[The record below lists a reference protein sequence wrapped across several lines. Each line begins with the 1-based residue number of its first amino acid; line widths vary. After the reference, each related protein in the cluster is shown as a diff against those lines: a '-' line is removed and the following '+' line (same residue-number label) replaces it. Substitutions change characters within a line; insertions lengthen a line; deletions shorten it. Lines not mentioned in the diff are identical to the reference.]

1 MSTYDDILE
10 EYRRRKNGEANG
22 TPDTSSPSAQTTGGS
37 SYDDIAAE
45 YQRIRG
51 GGQTAPAVQ
60 EEQPVQPVTQRPT
73 PSPLRPGR
81 AALIQDE
88 TTQQQ
93 AQTPQQSFASD
104 PYGFLFKQAQQQAG
118 QAKQPGDPTAEAGR
132 GKTLPGGQRME
143 TIDPGRL
150 TQESGAED
158 YAAERRLQED
168 IERRRRA
175 QHSEYRELNDRLA
188 SGELD
193 PHEAEVERNAL
204 DEKYGVKNPGT
215 AWEIWESRHDDYLHA
230 ESRVEDYGRMI
241 EHEQDAIT
249 RLQWEMNEQA
259 FDPAK
264 EPEYRQRIQEHEQ
277 RIQELRSEQLENIK
291 FQLKDKQEAAARE
304 QEAFN
309 NLSPEEQHYVTRNVF
324 EKTWDAIKGGSIKA
338 LTGLSSGVDALIN
351 FAVGDD
357 GLLDMLSGGE
367 WSNFLEGGVNNIFG
381 ANVHGNPYTELVYK
395 PNRQTAAAWN
405 AKADRIIGPDAG
417 VQLAANATTAVEM
430 MLPYILLNAY
440 LSSAAAASTPSAAAS
455 AMRYT
460 AAANTATSSYELL
473 SLQFTHASLEL
484 AGNASAQYTF
494 MQEFGNGLLEAE
506 ADGADKKQAALY
518 ALYTATLNTIIEF
531 SGGVEDVNANLSR
544 NPYSALSPREMV
556 STIFH
561 EDLEELAQGFV
572 GDAFKAVY
580 QEVNYFSGDNPVI
593 SKDKIVE
600 TLVNTTIATPFITL
614 AQVGVTHGFARVS
627 ARVDARDQR
636 TANQII
642 STLDEAAARDQASE
656 NPESDADLIRALEEI
671 GSNRRLS
678 RVFKEMYKTTPQE
691 AIESIRQTEAAEAP
705 AETPSVSPG
714 ADSSLTE
721 GATGEEEGSSGTPT
735 PTNPVR
741 PQEAA
746 GRDLAQ
752 GGTETAVQTPQNA
765 TAQAPVLNSNEG
777 ATAARSTPTDA
788 ARSLQEKHG
797 ANIRLTEA
805 RTAVSD
811 LSGLARETDFS
822 DPEQVRRLWTEAK
835 QRADSILRTTENP
848 GATASSGTGS
858 EIRDYLKGT
867 KIKIDERL
875 RGDVPAGYENLQAL
889 RQKTF
894 GTVTFSNTEGRTV
907 DEVYAELA
915 DMFPGFF
922 PQDVYS
928 HSDMLERILDAVA
941 NERGT
946 RYTYAQSLSK
956 ADYDRTVA
964 ELTMDL
970 LHGAE
975 SVTGETIPTPTA
987 EAQQSMTAEQARE
1000 AAIQRELDADF
1011 EGELSREDA
1020 ERIVDE
1026 RFEQYGTYDLDE
1038 ILNSFEEE
1046 EADDEYGGEDAFD
1059 EYAYYAEQ
1067 FHGADGA
1074 GTGDG
1079 AAAETAADEGRG
1091 PEGETKLPATV
1102 GPRALAGGSAEND
1115 GAGAGGLR
1123 EPGSAASVNGE
1134 NGPKEGQKRSKTE
1147 SHTEQNIAGKLGGE
1161 QDAVYYTP
1169 KSERE
1174 SLTNAINRVNSDFNG
1189 EVQRLSDK
1197 AMWTGE
1203 DIDTALTIYGFL
1215 QMDGVRTGDFSAA
1228 QAWGRL
1234 VSARGTESGRALQAF
1249 SKWTRT
1255 GAAAA
1260 TQSMNALLEA
1270 KNLTEE
1276 DRTRITNDVYQF
1288 AQDYDS
1294 IEDGDLGS
1302 VRDLIKR
1309 QAKYRNTWTF
1319 AKKNFDRMLNEVED
1333 FDWLKEFALRQMM
1346 NICADFTEDADLGQ
1360 KVKTWQVNAQLS
1372 RLGTFFRNIGGNGVF
1387 GVQDTLSQDFFGV
1400 ALDALVG
1407 KMTGKR
1413 TVAMDRG
1420 WLSSDARRGA
1430 RQGLI
1435 RSILEV
1441 AGDVDM
1447 GEGGSKYGQ
1456 GSNRTFKMTGGAF
1469 SRMMSRWE
1477 QALGYSLTS
1486 SDRFFRGGIE
1496 AEQLRGL
1503 SQFEN
1508 LTDEERQALAQNMAD
1523 YRLFQNHG
1531 LAYRLAKGIHDVGNV
1546 IGFGGQLGQTG
1557 RQGGFGAADLV
1568 MPYPG
1573 VPANL
1578 WAKALEYNPANIV
1591 KGGVEL
1597 FNLWRSVKNGTFD
1610 VTKQQN
1616 AVMDVARGL
1625 HGTALLALLTAAFS
1639 AGIFRNADD
1648 EDDPNAQ
1655 ALARA
1660 EGRQGVQI
1668 NLSAAWR
1675 WLNGKGYEWKDGD
1688 ELMKIDWLEPMNA
1701 FMAIASLMANE
1712 DDFPGYAAATLEG
1725 SLQAALD
1732 MPVMENLSNLIDS
1745 YNYSKADTTAGKIG
1759 DAAVSFGVDALTG
1772 FLPAP
1777 ISQTA
1782 RAMDPYQRDTAGE
1795 DALDTARRRL
1805 YNAIPGL
1812 RQTLPEKLDN
1822 FGNPVEQ
1829 AESAYDR
1836 WMNSF
1841 VRPGAISDY
1850 KAPEL
1855 YEALDKF
1862 AERTGDK
1869 DIYPDR
1875 KAPTSFG
1882 KDENKVDMTPE
1893 ERQLYQET
1901 YGKTCEDYY
1910 SSVLLGDAYK
1920 DLPDGEKQWLL
1931 GQIQDYAKHRAQQ
1944 AVLGSRGESRE
1955 DKTWDKVDR
1964 VAAAGVNPADYLL
1977 GKKQAD
1983 TDGSGGT
1990 PSNQEVYNWLL
2001 GSDYSDR
2008 QQEAI
2013 WDATKGTN
2021 VHSWEEYRDTN
2032 PVTYLMNAGLSQKG
2046 AQRMYA
2052 QINTDGRSDLTQREL
2067 YQYYLAHPEAEEL
2080 IREYWDNQRGFSQ
2093 SWDKK
2098 KRNPDKDWTD

>member
-10 EYRRRKNGEANG
+10 EYKRRKNGEASG
-22 TPDTSSPSAQTTGGS
+22 TPDASSPTAQTTGGS

-51 GGQTAPAVQ
+51 GGQTAPAAP
-60 EEQPVQPVTQRPT
+60 EEQPVQPARQRPVA
-73 PSPLRPGR
+73 SPLRPGR

-88 TTQQQ
+88 TAPQQ
-93 AQTPQQSFASD
+93 AQEPEKNWRVDPVNYLLGKAKEQKDAEQTPVYTG
-104 PYGFLFKQAQQQAG
+104 PEEAQR
-118 QAKQPGDPTAEAGR
+118 GR
-132 GKTLPGGQRME
+132 ELPGGQRTE
-143 TIDPGRL
+143 TIDSGRL
-150 TQESGAED
+150 TVKSEAAPHLGQFADRQAAFFRQEPEQYDDPESAYLQNRTDYTALENEIETLEAEIPNLEEQIRQGQFGADTQVWEQELERKRGQLEESRRHLAEARLAQDRAFRSMSPEDQEYYSRNFFQKVWSGVKAGGKNAVAFFGKTGYGALNFLFGRDGVVNNLTGGMLYDFADQIFGEGTDPFGDWNARANVTANRLNAEAAHD
-158 YAAERRLQED
+158 TRNDKAAEIASKITNNVAIMAPYAALMAVSGGTAAPALASTQGLEYAAAVGSASSATELAGLYMSQTVRLLAANPAAQYTYITQFADSAVTAREEGAD
-168 IERRRRA
+168 PLEALLYATVNAGVNTAIEMSGGYEGNGA
-175 QHSEYRELNDRLA
+175 LGWAALKPRELVRTMLEETGEEEAQGFYERLLK
-188 SGELD
+188 SLYK
-193 PHEAEVERNAL
+193 PVEIYSNT
-204 DEKYGVKNPGT
+204 NP
-215 AWEIWESRHDDYLHA
+215 
-230 ESRVEDYGRMI
+230 
-241 EHEQDAIT
+241 
-249 RLQWEMNEQA
+249 
-259 FDPAK
+259 
-264 EPEYRQRIQEHEQ
+264 
-277 RIQELRSEQLENIK
+277 
-291 FQLKDKQEAAARE
+291 
-304 QEAFN
+304 
-309 NLSPEEQHYVTRNVF
+309 
-324 EKTWDAIKGGSIKA
+324 
-338 LTGLSSGVDALIN
+338 DALIN
-351 FAVGDD
+351 PNTA
-357 GLLDMLSGGE
+357 
-367 WSNFLEGGVNNIFG
+367 LE
-381 ANVHGNPYTELVYK
+381 
-395 PNRQTAAAWN
+395 
-405 AKADRIIGPDAG
+405 
-417 VQLAANATTAVEM
+417 TAV
-430 MLPYILLNAY
+430 
-440 LSSAAAASTPSAAAS
+440 
-455 AMRYT
+455 
-460 AAANTATSSYELL
+460 
-473 SLQFTHASLEL
+473 
-484 AGNASAQYTF
+484 
-494 MQEFGNGLLEAE
+494 
-506 ADGADKKQAALY
+506 D
-518 ALYTATLNTIIEF
+518 TI
-531 SGGVEDVNANLSR
+531 
-544 NPYSALSPREMV
+544 
-556 STIFH
+556 
-561 EDLEELAQGFV
+561 
-572 GDAFKAVY
+572 
-580 QEVNYFSGDNPVI
+580 
-593 SKDKIVE
+593 
-600 TLVNTTIATPFITL
+600 IATPFISL
-614 AQVGVTHGFARVS
+614 EIVGLQQGFGRVAAQ
-627 ARVDARDQR
+627 VDAREQR
-636 TANQII
+636 QADRII
-642 STLDEAAARDQASE
+642 ETMDEAGARDEASA
-656 NPESDADLIRALEEI
+656 NPESQAELIRVIEEI
-671 GSNRRLS
+671 SGNKALS
-678 RVFKEMYKTTPQE
+678 RVFNKMFKTTPEVALQE
-691 AIESIRQTEAAEAP
+691 LRAAEAEVQPTQTEAAEAP
-705 AETPSVSPG
+705 AETPSV
-714 ADSSLTE
+714 ADATAPSVREPTE
-721 GATGEEEGSSGTPT
+721 TRAPATGEEEGSSGTPP

-746 GRDLAQ
+746 GAPVANE
-752 GGTETAVQTPQNA
+752 GTETAAQAAETP

-848 GATASSGTGS
+848 GATASSGSGR

-987 EAQQSMTAEQARE
+987 EAQQSMTSEQARE
-1000 AAIQRELDADF
+1000 AAVQRELDADF
-1011 EGELSREDA
+1011 EGDLSREDA

-1026 RFEQYGTYDLDE
+1026 RFEQYGEYDLDK

-1046 EADDEYGGEDAFD
+1046 TYDDEYGGENAFD

-1067 FHGADGA
+1067 FHGADRA
-1074 GTGDG
+1074 ETGDG
-1079 AAAETAADEGRG
+1079 AAAETAADEGG
-1091 PEGETKLPATV
+1091 SPGGETQLPETV
-1102 GPRALAGGSAEND
+1102 GTRTSEGGPAEND

-1134 NGPKEGQKRSKTE
+1134 SGPKEGQKRSKTE

-1174 SLTNAINRVNSDFNG
+1174 SLTNAINRVNSDFDG

-1319 AKKNFDRMLNEVED
+1319 AKKNFDRMLNEEED

-1346 NICADFTEDADLGQ
+1346 NICADFTEEADLGQ

-1456 GSNRTFKMTGGAF
+1456 GSNRTFKMTGGGF

-1597 FNLWRSVKNGTFD
+1597 FNLWRSLKKGTFD

-1625 HGTALLALLTAAFS
+1625 HGTALLALLAAAFS
-1639 AGIFRNADD
+1639 KGIFRNADD

-1668 NLSAAWR
+1668 NLSAGLR
-1675 WLNGKGYEWKDGD
+1675 WLSGKGYEWKDGD

-1701 FMAIASLMANE
+1701 FMAISSLVADA
-1712 DDFPGYAAATLEG
+1712 DDFPGYMGATLEG
-1725 SLQAALD
+1725 SLQAVLD
-1732 MPVMENLSNLIDS
+1732 MPVMENISNLVDS
-1745 YNYSKADTTAGKIG
+1745 YNYSKADSTAGKVG

-1772 FLPAP
+1772 LLPAP

-1805 YNAIPGL
+1805 FNAIPGL

-1862 AERTGDK
+1862 AQRTGDK
-1869 DIYPDR
+1869 DVYPER

-1882 KDENKVDMTPE
+1882 KGEDKVDMTPE

-1910 SSVLLGDAYK
+1910 SSVLLGDEYK

-1944 AVLGSRGESRE
+1944 AVLESRGESRE
-1955 DKTWDKVDR
+1955 DKTWDKVDD

-1977 GKKQAD
+1977 GRKQAD

-2013 WDATKGTN
+2013 WDATKGSSTK
-2021 VHSWEEYRDTN
+2021 SWEEYRDTN

-2052 QINTDGRSDLTQREL
+2052 QINTDGSSGLTQREL